1 LPALVTPGTGNLR
14 SLSAPHSCTY
24 WGALP
29 HHPRLIPAPGGALT
43 AVTQGGL
50 YYCSTA
56 KKLLFNTLQTN
67 SKKEKKIPFSVQEM
81 KAIQLIC
88 KQLTTKEIAGTLR
101 LGNRSVEDYRKNI
114 QEKKGARNMVGIALY
129 ALANDLIKLSELDLF

>member
-1 LPALVTPGTGNLR
+1 
-14 SLSAPHSCTY
+14 
-24 WGALP
+24 
-29 HHPRLIPAPGGALT
+29 
-43 AVTQGGL
+43 
-50 YYCSTA
+50 
-56 KKLLFNTLQTN
+56 
-67 SKKEKKIPFSVQEM
+67 M